1 MLAKNLQHLFSI
13 INLGKIPKRFG
24 FFMMIDAERKWEHD
38 AAIT

>member
-1 MLAKNLQHLFSI
+1 MLATSVFNKRH
-13 INLGKIPKRFG
+13 LGKILERFG